1 MMIGEKIKALR
12 KAKKLTQEQLAE
24 LLNISSQA
32 VSKWETGMSSP
43 DIDMLPRL
51 AAFFQT
57 SVDDLL
63 DFDRRRIEAEVDKLV
78 EESVPLRK
86 EPEKAEAFYREALR
100 KYPNNEVLLNCLLMV
115 IPDSRSQEK
124 IEIGE
129 RLLDCTVD
137 DEIKLDVLRLLA
149 LTCHRIGEKG
159 MAESYLSRLPELYF
173 LKTEIAAAIRSGDAQ
188 LKEIE
193 KTEDVCLWTLCA
205 MLKMREEREMSSKEK
220 AKIHDLLSALLEL
233 FCQAPAFRD
242 RAERIAEQMKA
253 GSIKEFYQ

>member
-1 MMIGEKIKALR
+1 MIGEKIKALR

-24 LLNISSQA
+24 FLNVSSQA

-63 DFDRRRIEAEVDKLV
+63 DFDRRRIDAEVDKLV
-78 EESVPLRK
+78 EESVPLRR
-86 EPEKAEAFYREALR
+86 EPEKAEAFYRDALR

-115 IPDSRSQEK
+115 IPNSRSQEK

-129 RLLDCTVD
+129 RLLDCTTD
-137 DEIKLDVLRLLA
+137 DEIRLDVLRILA
-149 LTCHRIGEKG
+149 LTCHCIGETT

-173 LKTEIAAAIRSGDAQ
+173 LKTEVAAAIRSGDAQ
-188 LKEIE
+188 IREIE
-193 KTEDVCLWTLCA
+193 KTENVCLWTLCA
-205 MLKMREEREMSSKEK
+205 MLKMREERAASSEK
-220 AKIHDLLSALLEL
+220 KAQIHVLFSGLLEL
-233 FCQAPAFRD
+233 FCQVPAFRE
-242 RAERIAEQMKA
+242 RAEKIAERMRE